1 MTLRILL
8 VSDNYPP
15 YIGGAHRQTQL
26 LGKELQKRGHE
37 VQVVTVWQP
46 GLPEQ
51 ADDNGVTVHRIKQ
64 LRTWL
69 PWFVSDKQQHQ
80 PPFPDP
86 ISIWGVQRVLE
97 SFQPDVIHAYG
108 WFTYALVAA
117 MGSKKIPLLISGRDY
132 AYSCATRT
140 LLYKKRAPC
149 NGPQLRKCLT
159 CASHQYGVVAGWTAV
174 LGVAA
179 GKWQLRN
186 KVTGIHSI
194 STYVQEIIERDFL
207 SQAQSAGSH
216 VNSEGSHS
224 IKAVIPSFRE
234 NGIDTVRYSE
244 DPTLQR
250 YVEQLPATPFIL
262 FVGALRKVKGV
273 EQLLAA
279 YTRLASPPPLV
290 LIGTYEEDTPQE
302 FPPGVTVLQN
312 FPHRAVLAA
321 WEKALFGVIPSLW
334 PEPLGSVVYEGMSR
348 GRAMIGTKPGGHTDM
363 IIDGKTGL
371 LTPLGDVDALTD
383 AMQFLIDQPAVR
395 ERFGAAALEHAER
408 FTAKVNVP
416 RFEQIYRQL
425 IDATS
430 SNTEQ
435 HNALAVER

>member
-1 MTLRILL
+1 MNLRILL
-8 VSDNYPP
+8 VSDHYPP
-15 YIGGAHRQTQL
+15 FIGGAHRQTQL
-26 LGKELQKRGHE
+26 LGQELQKRGHTVE
-37 VQVVTVWQP
+37 VATAWQP
-46 GLPEQ
+46 GLPDATDE
-51 ADDNGVTVHRIKQ
+51 NGVIVHRLRD
-64 LRTWL
+64 LRTAAL
-69 PWFVSDKQQHQ
+69 TLMGGGTTRDNKQKHH
-80 PPFPDP
+80 PAYPDP
-86 ISIWGVQRVLE
+86 VTIHGLRRIIDT
-97 SFQPDVIHAYG
+97 FKPDVIHAYG
-108 WFTYALVAA
+108 WFTYALVVA

-194 STYVQEIIERDFL
+194 STYVQEIMERDFL

-216 VNSEGSHS
+216 VNNEGSHS

-302 FPPGVTVLQN
+302 FPPGVTMLQN
-312 FPHRAVLAA
+312 F
-321 WEKALFGVIPSLW
+321 
-334 PEPLGSVVYEGMSR
+334 
-348 GRAMIGTKPGGHTDM
+348 
-363 IIDGKTGL
+363 
-371 LTPLGDVDALTD
+371 
-383 AMQFLIDQPAVR
+383 
-395 ERFGAAALEHAER
+395 
-408 FTAKVNVP
+408 
-416 RFEQIYRQL
+416 
-425 IDATS
+425 
-430 SNTEQ
+430 
-435 HNALAVER
+435 